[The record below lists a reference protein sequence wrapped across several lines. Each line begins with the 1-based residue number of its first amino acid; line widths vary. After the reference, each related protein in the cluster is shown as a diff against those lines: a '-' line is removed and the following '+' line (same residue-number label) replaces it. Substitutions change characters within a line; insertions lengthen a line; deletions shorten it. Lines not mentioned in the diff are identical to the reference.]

1 MSFIQKTIRALWV
14 KTHPLTKMVR
24 ALPALLRRNFPREA
38 DVWTASEIR
47 ETYKKH
53 KFHEGYINYALS
65 MILDEQTFNDEFVD
79 LIRPNYKGL
88 RLEVA
93 RKYLDGDD
101 SFTFTDLKEIQR
113 WWLSEHNP
121 VGCIGG
127 RYG

>member
-1 MSFIQKTIRALWV
+1 MSLIQKTIRALWV
-14 KTHPLTKMVR
+14 KTHPPTKMVR
-24 ALPALLRRNFPREA
+24 ALPALWRRNFPREA

-79 LIRPNYKGL
+79 LIRPDYKGL

-93 RKYLDGDD
+93 SKYLDVDD
-101 SFTFTDLKEIQR
+101 SFTFSDLKKIQR

-121 VGCIGG
+121 GGRIGG